1 MFYPLPPLPDVLP
14 AALLAVCAT
23 RASGAS
29 PQMVSLTG
37 LPGWWFFPT
46 TSGIYLVTDSAT
58 ARWGIEGGETS
69 ITGVSAMTRIFGFR
83 NSSAMSRRGGIV
95 GTCTTGGA
103 ELQAPLCPLSGSLW
117 LQAPLCCALGV
128 VRVACPEAA
137 QLAGTVGSA
146 TIAGGLRL

>member
-1 MFYPLPPLPDVLP
+1 M
-14 AALLAVCAT
+14 
-23 RASGAS
+23 
-29 PQMVSLTG
+29 
-37 LPGWWFFPT
+37 
-46 TSGIYLVTDSAT
+46 
-58 ARWGIEGGETS
+58 
-69 ITGVSAMTRIFGFR
+69 
-83 NSSAMSRRGGIV
+83 

-103 ELQAPLCPLSGSLW
+103 ELQAPLRPLSGSLW

>member
-1 MFYPLPPLPDVLP
+1 
-14 AALLAVCAT
+14 
-23 RASGAS
+23 
-29 PQMVSLTG
+29 MVV
-37 LPGWWFFPT
+37 FPT

-69 ITGVSAMTRIFGFR
+69 VTGVSAMTRIFRFR
-83 NSSAMSRRGGIV
+83 KLCHYEQEGWNRGHLHNGRGRV
-95 GTCTTGGA
+95 ADSTTPAG
-103 ELQAPLCPLSGSLW
+103 GSLW

-128 VRVACPEAA
+128 VRAACPEAA